1 MHSETGDE
9 LRALRQRA
17 YGPNADTADV
27 AAALVRLRELGTDD
41 QRMNTAP
48 QDEGERPLPQP
59 SDDQQP
65 LPTPDPVPLAKP
77 RRAALRWRTPLL
89 WAASVLV
96 AVLVTALGTAVI
108 SNAVIQRVQVD
119 PQGVGATQVTRLS
132 QDPDIEIPIFFTGGE
147 GTEALAFTRFSGLQV
162 LLLSGERWGPGGK
175 DEKCILVTPNSDFL
189 TATEDSYIGPFYVGC
204 AANAF
209 PATVEIKVTIDMPA
223 ELREAYPEGTA
234 LQFVFDEAGS
244 DVVVFTSPD

>member
-41 QRMNTAP
+41 QATGTAL
-48 QDEGERPLPQP
+48 QDGGERPSPP
-59 SDDQQP
+59 SSDDQQP
-65 LPTPDPVPLAKP
+65 LPTPDLVPRARP
-77 RRAALRWRTPLL
+77 RRAATRWRIPLL

-119 PQGVGATQVTRLS
+119 PQGVGATQVTRLN
-132 QDPDIEIPIFFTGGE
+132 QDPDIEIPIFFTAGE
-147 GTEALAFTRFSGLQV
+147 GTGEQAFTRFSGLQV
-162 LLLSGERWGPGGK
+162 LVLPGERWALNGSG
-175 DEKCILVTPNSDFL
+175 DKCILVTQNSDFL
-189 TATEDSYIGPFYVGC
+189 TATEDSYLGPLFVGC

-209 PATVEIKVTIDMPA
+209 PAAVEITVTGDMPA
-223 ELREAYPEGTA
+223 ELREAFPEGTA
-234 LQFVFDEAGS
+234 LQFVLDEAGS

>member
-41 QRMNTAP
+41 QATGTAL
-48 QDEGERPLPQP
+48 QDGGERPSPP
-59 SDDQQP
+59 SSDDQQP
-65 LPTPDPVPLAKP
+65 LPTPDLVPRARP
-77 RRAALRWRTPLL
+77 RRAATRWRIPLL

-96 AVLVTALGTAVI
+96 AALGTAVI

-119 PQGVGATQVTRLS
+119 PQGVGATQVTRLN
-132 QDPDIEIPIFFTGGE
+132 QDPDIEIPIFFTAGE
-147 GTEALAFTRFSGLQV
+147 GTGEQAFTRFSGLQV
-162 LLLSGERWGPGGK
+162 LVLPGETWAPGGS
-175 DEKCILVTPNSDFL
+175 DDKCILVTQVTDFL
-189 TATEDSYIGPFYVGC
+189 TATEDSYIGWTFTGC

-209 PATVEIKVTIDMPA
+209 PATVEITVTGDMPA

>member
-17 YGPNADTADV
+17 YGPNADVADV
-27 AAALVRLRELGTDD
+27 AAALLRLRELETDD
-41 QRMNTAP
+41 QPVNAAL
-48 QDEGERPLPQP
+48 QDGGERPSLPP

-65 LPTPDPVPLAKP
+65 LLTPDLVPLAKP

-132 QDPDIEIPIFFTGGE
+132 QDPDIEIPIFFTGGK
-147 GTEALAFTRFSGLQV
+147 GTEAQAFTRFSGLQV
-162 LLLSGERWGPGGK
+162 LLLSGDRWGPGGN
-175 DEKCILVTPNSDFL
+175 DDKCILVTQVADFL
-189 TATEDSYIGPFYVGC
+189 TATEDSYIGQTFAGC

-209 PATVEIKVTIDMPA
+209 PATVEIRVTGDMPA

-234 LQFVFDEAGS
+234 LQFVFDKAGS